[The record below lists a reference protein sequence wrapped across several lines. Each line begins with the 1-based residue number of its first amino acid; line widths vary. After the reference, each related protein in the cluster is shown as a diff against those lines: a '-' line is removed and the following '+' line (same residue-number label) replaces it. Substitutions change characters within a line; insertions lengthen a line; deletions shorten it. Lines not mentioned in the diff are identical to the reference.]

1 MTQAQDNGSSNA
13 SGAGQVAI
21 VTGGA
26 RGIGIATATLLA
38 QRGYVAVI
46 ADIDAAVANDAAKE
60 LSAAG
65 LRASA
70 VQVDVGDRRSVEAMI
85 QTVIDTHGQID
96 VLINNAGIAGNAAP
110 ITEVTDDDW
119 LTMLRVDL
127 TSVFLCCRAV
137 MPHMLSRQK
146 GTIVNVASIA
156 GKEGN
161 PRMVPYS
168 SAKAGVIGLTKALA
182 KEVATAG
189 VRVNAVAPAVIETA
203 ILKTLTPAQVDY
215 MKSRIPMG
223 RFGLPE
229 EAAHVIAFLASSD
242 SSFVTGQCYD
252 VSGGRA
258 TY

>member
-1 MTQAQDNGSSNA
+1 MTQDNGHVA
-13 SGAGQVAI
+13 DQVAI

-26 RGIGIATATLLA
+26 RGIGEATAALFA
-38 QRGYVAVI
+38 QRGYTVVV
-46 ADIDAAVANDAAKE
+46 ADIDGALATESARS
-60 LSAAG
+60 LTAAG
-65 LRASA
+65 HKATA
-70 VQVDVGDRRSVEAMI
+70 VKVDVGDRKSVESMI
-85 QTVIDTHGQID
+85 ATVIDRHGQID
-96 VLINNAGIAGNAAP
+96 VLVNNAGIAGNAVP
-110 ITEVTDDDW
+110 IAEVTDEDW
-119 LTMLRVDL
+119 EAMLRVDL

-137 MPHMLSRQK
+137 VPHMLSRQR
-146 GTIVNVASIA
+146 GAIVNVASIA

-161 PRMVPYS
+161 PRMIPYS

-182 KEVATAG
+182 KEVATGG

-203 ILKTLTPAQVDY
+203 ILKTLTPAQVEY

>member
-1 MTQAQDNGSSNA
+1 MTQDNGSGDA
-13 SGAGQVAI
+13 SGVGQVAI

-26 RGIGIATATLLA
+26 RGIGAATATLLA
-38 QRGYVAVI
+38 QRGYLVAI
-46 ADIDAAVANDAAKE
+46 ADIDDAVAIDAAKG

-65 LRASA
+65 HRATS

-85 QTVIDTHGQID
+85 QTVIDRHGQID

-110 ITEVTDDDW
+110 IAEVTDDDW
-119 LTMLRVDL
+119 DVMLRIDL

-137 MPHMLSRQK
+137 MPHMLSRQR
-146 GTIVNVASIA
+146 GAIVNVASIA

-168 SAKAGVIGLTKALA
+168 AAKAGVIGLTKALA
-182 KEVATAG
+182 KEVATSG
-189 VRVNAVAPAVIETA
+189 IRVNAVAPAVIETA

-229 EAAHVIAFLASSD
+229 EAAHVIAFLASPG

>member
-1 MTQAQDNGSSNA
+1 MDNIRGKTIA
-13 SGAGQVAI
+13 ITGA
-21 VTGGA
+21 A
-26 RGIGIATATLLA
+26 RGIGYATAKALLA
-38 QRGYVAVI
+38 RGAKVVIGDRDVALQES
-46 ADIDAAVANDAAKE
+46 AVADLGK
-60 LSAAG
+60 LG
-65 LRASA
+65 
-70 VQVDVGDRRSVEAMI
+70 QVSGYPLDVSDRESFATFLDKAR
-85 QTVIDTHGQID
+85 TDGGGHID

-119 LTMLRVDL
+119 EVMLRVDL

-137 MPHMLSRQK
+137 IPHMLSRQT
-146 GTIVNVASIA
+146 GAIVNVASIA

-229 EAAHVIAFLASSD
+229 EAAHVIAFLASPD

>member
-1 MTQAQDNGSSNA
+1 MTQESGSGTA
-13 SGAGQVAI
+13 IGAGQVAI
-21 VTGGA
+21 ITGGA
-26 RGIGIATATLLA
+26 RGIGIATATLFA

-46 ADIDAAVANDAAKE
+46 ADIDGTLASEVAKD

-65 LRASA
+65 HRAAA

-85 QTVIDTHGQID
+85 QSVIDSHGHID

-110 ITEVTDDDW
+110 ITDVTDEDW
-119 LTMLRVDL
+119 DAMLRVDL

-189 VRVNAVAPAVIETA
+189 IRVNAVAPAVIETA

-229 EAAHVIAFLASSD
+229 EAAHVIAFLASPE

>member
-1 MTQAQDNGSSNA
+1 MTQGNGSDA
-13 SGAGQVAI
+13 GTGVGQVAI

-38 QRGYVAVI
+38 HRGYDVVV
-46 ADIDAAVANDAAKE
+46 ADIDGAVASDAARGLITE
-60 LSAAG
+60 AG
-65 LRASA
+65 HRATA
-70 VQVDVGDRRSVEAMI
+70 VQVDVGDRRSVEAMVK
-85 QTVIDTHGQID
+85 TVIDSYGQID
-96 VLINNAGIAGNAAP
+96 VLINNAGIAGNVAP
-110 ITEVTDDDW
+110 ITEVTDEDW
-119 LTMLRVDL
+119 EAMLRVDL

-137 MPHMLSRQK
+137 MPHMLSRQQ
-146 GTIVNVASIA
+146 GSIVNVASIA

-189 VRVNAVAPAVIETA
+189 VRVNSVAPAVIETA

-229 EAAHVIAFLASSD
+229 EAAHVIAFLASKD

>member
-1 MTQAQDNGSSNA
+1 MTQENGH
-13 SGAGQVAI
+13 GAGQVAI

-38 QRGYVAVI
+38 QRGYVALSPTSM
-46 ADIDAAVANDAAKE
+46 AASQRRRHKD
-60 LSAAG
+60 LSSAG
-65 LRASA
+65 HRASA

-85 QTVIDTHGQID
+85 QTVIDRHGHID

-110 ITEVTDDDW
+110 IAEVTDDDW
-119 LTMLRVDL
+119 EMMLRVDL

-137 MPHMLSRQK
+137 MPHMLSRQR

-168 SAKAGVIGLTKALA
+168 AAKAGVIGLTKALA

-189 VRVNAVAPAVIETA
+189 IRVNAVAPAVIETA

-229 EAAHVIAFLASSD
+229 EAAHVIAFLASPD

>member
-1 MTQAQDNGSSNA
+1 MTQDNGSGA
-13 SGAGQVAI
+13 AIGAGQVAI

-26 RGIGIATATLLA
+26 RGIGIATATLFA

-46 ADIDAAVANDAAKE
+46 ADIDEAVATDAARG
-60 LSAAG
+60 LTDAG
-65 LRASA
+65 LLSSA
-70 VQVDVGDRRSVEAMI
+70 VQVDVGDRGSVEAMI
-85 QTVIDTHGQID
+85 KTVIETHGHID
-96 VLINNAGIAGNAAP
+96 VLVNNAGIAGNAAP

-119 LTMLRVDL
+119 LMMLRVDL

-137 MPHMLSRQK
+137 MPHMLSRQR
-146 GTIVNVASIA
+146 GAIVNVASIA

-229 EAAHVIAFLASSD
+229 EAAHVIAFLASPD

>member
-1 MTQAQDNGSSNA
+1 MTQDNGSGA
-13 SGAGQVAI
+13 AIGAGQVAI

-26 RGIGIATATLLA
+26 RGIGIATATVLA
-38 QRGYVAVI
+38 QRGYTVAI
-46 ADIDAAVANDAAKE
+46 ADIDGGIATEAARGLTD
-60 LSAAG
+60 AG

-119 LTMLRVDL
+119 AAMLRVDL

-137 MPHMLSRQK
+137 MPHMLSRQT

-229 EAAHVIAFLASSD
+229 EAAHVIAFLASSE

>member
-1 MTQAQDNGSSNA
+1 MTQDNGSGDA

-26 RGIGIATATLLA
+26 RGIGVATATLLA
-38 QRGYVAVI
+38 QRGYLVVI
-46 ADIDAAVANDAAKE
+46 ADIDDAVAIDAAKD

-65 LRASA
+65 HGATS
-70 VQVDVGDRRSVEAMI
+70 VQVDVGERRSVEAMI
-85 QTVIDTHGQID
+85 QTVIERHGQID

-110 ITEVTDDDW
+110 IAEVTDDDW
-119 LTMLRVDL
+119 EAMLRIDL

-137 MPHMLSRQK
+137 IPHMLSRQK
-146 GTIVNVASIA
+146 GAIVNVASIA

-189 VRVNAVAPAVIETA
+189 IRVNAVAPAVIETA

-229 EAAHVIAFLASSD
+229 EAAHVIAFLASPG

>member
-1 MTQAQDNGSSNA
+1 MTQENGSGA
-13 SGAGQVAI
+13 AIGAGQVAI

-26 RGIGIATATLLA
+26 RGIGVATATLLA
-38 QRGYVAVI
+38 QRGYLVVI
-46 ADIDAAVANDAAKE
+46 ADIDGAIAEEAARG
-60 LSAAG
+60 LSANG
-65 LRASA
+65 LRAAA
-70 VQVDVGDRRSVEAMI
+70 VQVDVGNRRSVEAMI
-85 QTVIDTHGQID
+85 QSVIDSHGQID

-119 LTMLRVDL
+119 EVMLRVDL

-146 GTIVNVASIA
+146 GAIVNVASIA

-229 EAAHVIAFLASSD
+229 EAAHVIAFLASPD

>member
-1 MTQAQDNGSSNA
+1 MTQDNGS
-13 SGAGQVAI
+13 GAGTGVGQVAI

-38 QRGYVAVI
+38 QRGYVVVI
-46 ADIDAAVANDAAKE
+46 ADIDAAVANEAAQG
-60 LSAAG
+60 LSSAGHGAA
-65 LRASA
+65 A

-85 QTVIDTHGQID
+85 QTVIDTHGHID

-110 ITEVTDDDW
+110 ITEVTDEDW
-119 LTMLRVDL
+119 DAMLRVDL

-137 MPHMLSRQK
+137 MPHMLSRQQ

-189 VRVNAVAPAVIETA
+189 IRVNAVAPAVIETA

-229 EAAHVIAFLASSD
+229 EAAHVIAFLASPD

>member
-1 MTQAQDNGSSNA
+1 MTQENGSGA
-13 SGAGQVAI
+13 ATGAGQVAI

-38 QRGYVAVI
+38 ERGYLVVI
-46 ADIDAAVANDAAKE
+46 ADIDGAVAEEAVRG
-60 LSAAG
+60 LSSSG

-70 VQVDVGDRRSVEAMI
+70 VQVDVGNRRSVETMI
-85 QTVIDTHGQID
+85 QSVIETHGQID

-119 LTMLRVDL
+119 DMMLRVDL

-161 PRMVPYS
+161 PKMVPYS

-229 EAAHVIAFLASSD
+229 EAAHVIAFLASPD

>member
-1 MTQAQDNGSSNA
+1 MTQENGSGA
-13 SGAGQVAI
+13 ATGAGQVAI

-38 QRGYVAVI
+38 ERGYLVVI
-46 ADIDAAVANDAAKE
+46 ADIDGAVAEDAARG
-60 LSAAG
+60 LSSSG
-65 LRASA
+65 LRAAA
-70 VQVDVGDRRSVEAMI
+70 VQVDVGNRRSVEAMI
-85 QTVIDTHGQID
+85 QSVIDTHGQID

-110 ITEVTDDDW
+110 ITEVSDDDW
-119 LTMLRVDL
+119 ETMLRVDL

-229 EAAHVIAFLASSD
+229 EAAHVIAFLASPD

>member
-1 MTQAQDNGSSNA
+1 MTQDNGSGDA

-26 RGIGIATATLLA
+26 RGIGVATATLLA
-38 QRGYVAVI
+38 QRGYLVVI
-46 ADIDAAVANDAAKE
+46 ADIDEAVAIDAAKD

-65 LRASA
+65 HRATS

-85 QTVIDTHGQID
+85 QTVIDRHGQID

-110 ITEVTDDDW
+110 IADVTDDDW
-119 LTMLRVDL
+119 EAMLRIDL

-137 MPHMLSRQK
+137 IPHMLSRQK
-146 GTIVNVASIA
+146 GAIVNVASIA

-189 VRVNAVAPAVIETA
+189 IRVNAVAPAVIETA

-229 EAAHVIAFLASSD
+229 EAAHVIAFLASPG